1 MGTIV
6 QNIKRT
12 WNFILLLL
20 SYYFSKFLKTP
31 ILLGSKPFAMSIEPT
46 TACNLGCPECPSGL
60 KSFTRPTGN
69 IDLKKLDEWASQV
82 KNHVWWVNVY
92 FQGEPFIHK
101 QFIEMTRLLKKHG
114 LFVNTSSN
122 MHFVTEKNAEAIV
135 LSGLDRIVISIDG
148 ATQETYEAYRK
159 NGKLEKVI
167 QGTRA
172 LVNAKKKLK
181 RKKPA
186 LIFQFLVTSANEHE
200 MEDIKKLAKDLGVD
214 RLNFKTLQ
222 VYDFENGHP
231 LLPKNL
237 KYSRYKPGPD
247 GRWVLKNPLHN
258 ECWRM
263 WTSCMVTWDGR
274 VVPCC
279 FDKDAKY
286 QLGQL
291 TGNTF
296 AEIWNGEK
304 YRQFRNQILR
314 NRKSIDICRNCSEGS
329 QVWG

>member
-1 MGTIV
+1 
-6 QNIKRT
+6 
-12 WNFILLLL
+12 
-20 SYYFSKFLKTP
+20 
-31 ILLGSKPFAMSIEPT
+31 
-46 TACNLGCPECPSGL
+46 
-60 KSFTRPTGN
+60 
-69 IDLKKLDEWASQV
+69 
-82 KNHVWWVNVY
+82 
-92 FQGEPFIHK
+92 
-101 QFIEMTRLLKKHG
+101 
-114 LFVNTSSN
+114 
-122 MHFVTEKNAEAIV
+122 
-135 LSGLDRIVISIDG
+135 
-148 ATQETYEAYRK
+148 
-159 NGKLEKVI
+159 
-167 QGTRA
+167 
-172 LVNAKKKLK
+172 
-181 RKKPA
+181 
-186 LIFQFLVTSANEHE
+186 
-200 MEDIKKLAKDLGVD
+200 
-214 RLNFKTLQ
+214 

-247 GRWVLKNPLHN
+247 GRWVLKNSLHN

-263 WTSCMVTWDGR
+263 WTSCVVTWDGR